1 MKKEKV
7 HNFYISMLRKFG
19 YSVGALGTCAFAG
32 WVCNARVKEALSAVT
47 DATCTSQALFGDMI
61 TRNYLFTSRETGSG
75 SMFISGMT
83 GMLQCLDIGTKVR
96 TGTVTLSQDAKR
108 EAAEIMYRCYGGTD
122 MEKVDVGT
130 DNMQARVLT
139 DVRSFVSFAV
149 SCMCTV
155 LCAVYCL
162 TQASGVPKCVMYTF
176 IPAQGTTSGIICEG
190 GVALIVFD
198 DDNDRPAWWSF
209 VSQQR
214 AGDVPKADSLYGVP
228 RMRALPYFTTANEFV
243 AKQILAS
250 LREDMDRLWKLDEV
264 KEKGSVDPRFSV
276 IMVCIEVK
284 QRVCGVSGTKSTT
297 L

>member
-1 MKKEKV
+1 MEKEKV

-32 WVCNARVKEALSAVT
+32 WVCNARVKETLSAVT

-61 TRNYLFTSRETGSG
+61 TRNYLFTSRKTGSG

-130 DNMQARVLT
+130 DNMQARVLN

-149 SCMCTV
+149 SCM
-155 LCAVYCL
+155 VYCVMCCVL
-162 TQASGVPKCVMYTF
+162 LDAGIWSTKMCNVHIYSGSRNHIRNYSR
-176 IPAQGTTSGIICEG
+176 GWRG
-190 GVALIVFD
+190 L
-198 DDNDRPAWWSF
+198 DR
-209 VSQQR
+209 V
-214 AGDVPKADSLYGVP
+214 
-228 RMRALPYFTTANEFV
+228 
-243 AKQILAS
+243 
-250 LREDMDRLWKLDEV
+250 
-264 KEKGSVDPRFSV
+264 
-276 IMVCIEVK
+276 
-284 QRVCGVSGTKSTT
+284 
-297 L
+297 